1 MIRSISTVFFWLLF
15 SSVLLAEKADSCLY
29 VQVDLA
35 NRWIWRA
42 TPYSE
47 SPVIQ
52 PSIGYA
58 NQKLSTSI
66 WGSYAFES
74 KSYSEIDFNF
84 EYQLT
89 KKFRLGLIDYFTTQ
103 DVTGSDHK
111 FFNFSK
117 ETSSHLFDLYANYKP
132 FRNTPISF
140 LCSDWFWGQDRDKI
154 TKKQFYSTYFEAKY
168 TKAYKNVE
176 AYSFAGMTP
185 WKGFYASKAALVNVG
200 FGLAKS
206 LTFGGRV
213 SVPAKIEFILN
224 PYTQKTYINAVVC
237 IR

>member
-1 MIRSISTVFFWLLF
+1 MIRFISTILFCLLF

-58 NQKLSTSI
+58 NQKMSTSI

-103 DVTGSDHK
+103 DVTGADHK
-111 FFNFSK
+111 FFNFNENK
-117 ETSSHLFDLYANYKP
+117 SSHMLDLYANYKP
-132 FRNTPISF
+132 FKAIPVNF
-140 LCSDWFWGQDRDKI
+140 LYSVWLWGPDQDK
-154 TKKQFYSTYFEAKY
+154 TTHKQYYSSYLEAKY
-168 TKAYKNVE
+168 TKTYNNTE
-176 AYSFAGMTP
+176 AYAFAGATL
-185 WKGFYASKAALVNVG
+185 WEGFYASKAALVNVG
-200 FGLAKS
+200 VGLAKS
-206 LTFGGRV
+206 LTFGGRF
-213 SVPAKIEFILN
+213 SIPAKIEFILN